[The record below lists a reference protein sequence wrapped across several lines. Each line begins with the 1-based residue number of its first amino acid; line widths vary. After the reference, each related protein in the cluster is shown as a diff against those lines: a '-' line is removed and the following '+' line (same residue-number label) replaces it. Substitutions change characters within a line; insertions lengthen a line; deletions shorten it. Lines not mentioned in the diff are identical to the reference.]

1 VTNWSSVFS
10 QILAELTRK
19 FTVSVSEQLL
29 AALTDAY
36 REAVGGTTARTCDT
50 ATEACCHKSTWINQ
64 FWK

>member
-1 VTNWSSVFS
+1 MTNWSSVFS

-36 REAVGGTTARTCDT
+36 REAVGGTTA
-50 ATEACCHKSTWINQ
+50 HV
-64 FWK
+64 